1 MQFNPSP
8 LLAAPLAL
16 GLAAAAVAQ
25 EDAVEGAMAPDG
37 AIMARLTDVDG
48 NDVGR
53 VTIQPM
59 RAGVLVAVDLTDLP
73 PGPHGFH
80 IHQTG
85 ACTPDFEAAGEHLAP
100 DGHEH
105 GFAQTEEPHAGDL
118 PNLIVAENGTAQAEF
133 VNWRLT
139 LEDLLDDDGSALIV
153 HAREDTYM
161 DPTSAGERLACGVVE
176 QQS

>member
-8 LLAAPLAL
+8 LLAVPLAL
-16 GLAAAAVAQ
+16 GLAAAAGAQ
-25 EDAVEGAMAPDG
+25 EAATEGATAPDG
-37 AIMARLTDVDG
+37 TIMARLTDVDG
-48 NDVGR
+48 NDVGKATFR
-53 VTIQPM
+53 PM
-59 RAGVLVAVDLTDLP
+59 RAGVLVEVDLTDLP

-80 IHQTG
+80 IHETG

-105 GFAQTEEPHAGDL
+105 GFAQTETPHAGDL
-118 PNLIVAENGTAQAEF
+118 PNLVVAADGTAQAEF

-139 LEDLLDDDGSALIV
+139 PEDLLDDDGSALIV
-153 HAREDTYM
+153 HAGEDTYM
-161 DPTSAGERLACGVVE
+161 DPTSAGDRIACGVVE